1 MKPLYP
7 AKPASTFFPNP
18 LNTHYSGRSLSC
30 KSRYFR
36 IERHSSCNRRYSI
49 ESTGTYT
56 STRRSL

>member
-36 IERHSSCNRRYSI
+36 IERQSSCNRRYSI
-49 ESTGTYT
+49 EGTGT
-56 STRRSL
+56 